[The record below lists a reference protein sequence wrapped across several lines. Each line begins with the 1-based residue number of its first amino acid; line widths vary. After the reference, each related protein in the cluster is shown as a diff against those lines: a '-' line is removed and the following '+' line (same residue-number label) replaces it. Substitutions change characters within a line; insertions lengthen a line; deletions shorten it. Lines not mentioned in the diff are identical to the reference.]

1 MNLGVIDLEAANL
14 VLESMV
20 IWREGNK
27 DAIPTARS
35 TALTAI
41 IGVDGP
47 MGLKSVGLVPLPDQ
61 FETIAS

>member
-1 MNLGVIDLEAANL
+1 MDGVIDLEEANL
-14 VLESMV
+14 VLKSMM

-27 DAIPTARS
+27 GAIPTARS

-47 MGLKSVGLVPLPDQ
+47 MDLKSVGLVPFPDQ
-61 FETIAS
+61 FETNAI